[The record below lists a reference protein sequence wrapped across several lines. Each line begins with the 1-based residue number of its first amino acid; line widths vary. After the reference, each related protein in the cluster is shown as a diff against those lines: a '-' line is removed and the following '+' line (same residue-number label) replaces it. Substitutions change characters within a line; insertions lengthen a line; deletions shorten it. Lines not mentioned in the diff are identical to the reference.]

1 MENNKKSM
9 DVTMQK
15 LLCVEKYEDVHH
27 GRVRAYYDT
36 DIKLLMQDAIYCLN
50 KGYSRSSG
58 EKKRQYWLK
67 IFLNLASLYPCIL
80 SLDKKGIVSST
91 ITNFFNNLAEKE
103 SRKKRIINQDQV
115 VSQNKLPPELH
126 IDQKK
131 WDNFLQLYYGQIDF
145 NNYYNTPVSKKISD
159 GVYKVRDGFLV
170 RGQFIP
176 SYIFLEIR
184 ECIIKQEKTKI
195 VPVKHQYGVKL
206 ENFEDIEKDFMEH
219 VARKRNFSDS
229 TKKEYHHALKLLKEF
244 LNDRDISI
252 SDINVKVAEDF
263 HEGLIK
269 EEGVRARNKKR
280 ANNIVGFLSNVF
292 NRLAHLGVVGDN
304 FFKKEAID
312 RFGIKE
318 KTTKRNFS
326 MSELMLLFSG
336 EHNIEKEI
344 LDYFRFKLHVGLRME
359 EFFRLNKNSFI
370 TETID
375 GQAYNCVIIDT
386 AKGKCSSESKRVIV
400 LHENIKDLHN
410 YKWVKAIKEQYPT
423 IKSFNKK
430 ANGCIRKV
438 ISDKK
443 VSDHRLRGNFAK
455 KLVEYDHINN
465 ISDSIVNVADELGH
479 NTNKNNRKNLEEYN
493 DLVRGMM
500 GYNLSDALDIYA
512 QSKLLKTKLR
522 DIKAFD
528 EYSGIFKY
536 LDIPSNKIPH
546 IKSNKNNKNNKKD
559 KK

>member
-1 MENNKKSM
+1 MNKEIK
-9 DVTMQK
+9 K
-15 LLCVEKYEDVHH
+15 LLEVDDFNELNHLAIKFHYQNDP
-27 GRVRAYYDT
+27 
-36 DIKLLMQDAIYCLN
+36 KLLSDDINYCLG
-50 KGYSRSSG
+50 KGYERATSDKG
-58 EKKRQYWLK
+58 KNYWLK
-67 IFLNLASLYPCIL
+67 ICCHLFNLFPYSVHLFGTKKFKDIMDERFDALNSRTDTTQRPAVPIDDDLPVEELINIFCPATPE
-80 SLDKKGIVSST
+80 KKPAHKKKNAKKNPSGNTVEVKGGLIVFGTFIPHYIVSEILNYT
-91 ITNFFNNLAEKE
+91 EK
-103 SRKKRIINQDQV
+103 KK
-115 VSQNKLPPELH
+115 
-126 IDQKK
+126 
-131 WDNFLQLYYGQIDF
+131 
-145 NNYYNTPVSKKISD
+145 
-159 GVYKVRDGFLV
+159 
-170 RGQFIP
+170 
-176 SYIFLEIR
+176 
-184 ECIIKQEKTKI
+184 KTKI
-195 VPVKHQYGVKL
+195 KPIKPNKYSLNITTIEDLV
-206 ENFEDIEKDFMEH
+206 ENYIECVGSRQK
-219 VARKRNFSDS
+219 FSES
-229 TKKEYHHALKLLKEF
+229 TKKEYRLVSKLLQEF
-244 LNDRDISI
+244 LDSKSI
-252 SDINVKVAEDF
+252 GINDINLIVAENFQDSLLNSKD
-263 HEGLIK
+263 GTQ
-269 EEGVRARNKKR
+269 KR
-280 ANNIVGFLSNVF
+280 GEKRVNNIIGFLSKIFERAVN
-292 NRLAHLGVVGDN
+292 LGLIETNYFSMISLV
-304 FFKKEAID
+304 
-312 RFGIKE
+312 RFRINK
-318 KTTKRNFS
+318 KTTKRNFTVD
-326 MSELMLLFSG
+326 ELGLLFSG
-336 EHNIEKEI
+336 QHGIEKEI

-359 EFFRLNKNSFI
+359 EFFRLNENSFI

-375 GQAYNCVIIDT
+375 GQTYNCVIIDT
-386 AKGKCSSESKRVIV
+386 AKGKYSSESKRVIV

-479 NTNKNNRKNLEEYN
+479 NTNRNNRKNLEQYN

-546 IKSNKNNKNNKKD
+546 IKSNKNNKKD

>member
-229 TKKEYHHALKLLKEF
+229 TKK
-244 LNDRDISI
+244 
-252 SDINVKVAEDF
+252 
-263 HEGLIK
+263 
-269 EEGVRARNKKR
+269 
-280 ANNIVGFLSNVF
+280 
-292 NRLAHLGVVGDN
+292 
-304 FFKKEAID
+304 
-312 RFGIKE
+312 
-318 KTTKRNFS
+318 
-326 MSELMLLFSG
+326 
-336 EHNIEKEI
+336 
-344 LDYFRFKLHVGLRME
+344 
-359 EFFRLNKNSFI
+359 
-370 TETID
+370 
-375 GQAYNCVIIDT
+375 
-386 AKGKCSSESKRVIV
+386 RV
-400 LHENIKDLHN
+400 
-410 YKWVKAIKEQYPT
+410 
-423 IKSFNKK
+423 
-430 ANGCIRKV
+430 
-438 ISDKK
+438 
-443 VSDHRLRGNFAK
+443 
-455 KLVEYDHINN
+455 
-465 ISDSIVNVADELGH
+465 
-479 NTNKNNRKNLEEYN
+479 
-493 DLVRGMM
+493 
-500 GYNLSDALDIYA
+500 
-512 QSKLLKTKLR
+512 
-522 DIKAFD
+522 
-528 EYSGIFKY
+528 
-536 LDIPSNKIPH
+536 PSCT
-546 IKSNKNNKNNKKD
+546 
-559 KK
+559 

>member
-1 MENNKKSM
+1 MTK
-9 DVTMQK
+9 
-15 LLCVEKYEDVHH
+15 
-27 GRVRAYYDT
+27 
-36 DIKLLMQDAIYCLN
+36 DIKQQLEVDDFNELNHLGIKFYYQDKVEELSDDIKYCLT
-50 KGYSRSSG
+50 KGY
-58 EKKRQYWLK
+58 KRATSDKNKDYWLK
-67 IFLNLASLYPCIL
+67 ICFNLFGLFPYSVHLPGAKK
-80 SLDKKGIVSST
+80 LDKIIDERLSALKFKTDTTQRLAVPIDDDLPVEELINSFCPAAPEKKPAHKKKNAKEIPSGNTVEVKDGLIAFIPHYIVSE
-91 ITNFFNNLAEKE
+91 ILNYKEK
-103 SRKKRIINQDQV
+103 KK
-115 VSQNKLPPELH
+115 
-126 IDQKK
+126 
-131 WDNFLQLYYGQIDF
+131 
-145 NNYYNTPVSKKISD
+145 
-159 GVYKVRDGFLV
+159 
-170 RGQFIP
+170 
-176 SYIFLEIR
+176 
-184 ECIIKQEKTKI
+184 KTKI
-195 VPVKHQYGVKL
+195 KPIKPNKDSLNIATIEDLVENYL
-206 ENFEDIEKDFMEH
+206 ESVGSRQK
-219 VARKRNFSDS
+219 FSES
-229 TKKEYHHALKLLKEF
+229 TKKEYRFVSKLLQEF
-244 LNDRDISI
+244 LDSQSI
-252 SDINVKVAEDF
+252 GINDINLIVAEKFQGSLLNSKDGTQKRG
-263 HEGLIK
+263 EK
-269 EEGVRARNKKR
+269 RVNKQ
-280 ANNIVGFLSNVF
+280 
-292 NRLAHLGVVGDN
+292 
-304 FFKKEAID
+304 
-312 RFGIKE
+312 
-318 KTTKRNFS
+318 T
-326 MSELMLLFSG
+326 
-336 EHNIEKEI
+336 
-344 LDYFRFKLHVGLRME
+344 
-359 EFFRLNKNSFI
+359 
-370 TETID
+370 
-375 GQAYNCVIIDT
+375 YNCVIIDT

-512 QSKLLKTKLR
+512 QSQLLKPKLR

>member
-1 MENNKKSM
+1 MNIEIKKQLEV
-9 DVTMQK
+9 DDFNE
-15 LLCVEKYEDVHH
+15 LNHL
-27 GRVRAYYDT
+27 GIRFYYQDKIEELSD
-36 DIKLLMQDAIYCLN
+36 DIKYCLT
-50 KGYSRSSG
+50 KGYERATTDKS
-58 EKKRQYWLK
+58 KDCWLK
-67 IFLNLASLYPCIL
+67 ICFNLFGLFPYSVHLPGAKK
-80 SLDKKGIVSST
+80 LDKIIDERLSALKFKTDTTQRPAVPIDDDLPVEELINSFCPAAPEKKPAHKKKNAKEIPSGNTVEVKDGLIAFIPHYIVSE
-91 ITNFFNNLAEKE
+91 ILNYKEK
-103 SRKKRIINQDQV
+103 KK
-115 VSQNKLPPELH
+115 
-126 IDQKK
+126 
-131 WDNFLQLYYGQIDF
+131 
-145 NNYYNTPVSKKISD
+145 
-159 GVYKVRDGFLV
+159 
-170 RGQFIP
+170 
-176 SYIFLEIR
+176 
-184 ECIIKQEKTKI
+184 KTKI
-195 VPVKHQYGVKL
+195 KPIKPNKDSLNITTIEDLVENYL
-206 ENFEDIEKDFMEH
+206 ESVGSRQK
-219 VARKRNFSDS
+219 FSES
-229 TKKEYHHALKLLKEF
+229 TKKEYGFVSKLLQEF
-244 LNDRDISI
+244 LDSKSI
-252 SDINVKVAEDF
+252 GINDINLIVAEKFQGSLLNSKD
-263 HEGLIK
+263 ETQ
-269 EEGVRARNKKR
+269 KR
-280 ANNIVGFLSNVF
+280 G
-292 NRLAHLGVVGDN
+292 
-304 FFKKEAID
+304 
-312 RFGIKE
+312 E
-318 KTTKRNFS
+318 KRVN
-326 MSELMLLFSG
+326 E
-336 EHNIEKEI
+336 
-344 LDYFRFKLHVGLRME
+344 
-359 EFFRLNKNSFI
+359 
-370 TETID
+370 
-375 GQAYNCVIIDT
+375 QAYNCVIIDT

-512 QSKLLKTKLR
+512 QSQLLKPKLR